1 MWDKV
6 VKESTPILILIDK
19 MLKISVLFG
28 ISHPHMSYMTHP
40 YICFVKQGAWM
51 CSPSPC

>member
-1 MWDKV
+1 MWAYV
-6 VKESTPILILIDK
+6 VIQATTTLILTNKLLI
-19 MLKISVLFG
+19 INVLFG
-28 ISHPHMSYMTHP
+28 ISHPDMSYMTHP